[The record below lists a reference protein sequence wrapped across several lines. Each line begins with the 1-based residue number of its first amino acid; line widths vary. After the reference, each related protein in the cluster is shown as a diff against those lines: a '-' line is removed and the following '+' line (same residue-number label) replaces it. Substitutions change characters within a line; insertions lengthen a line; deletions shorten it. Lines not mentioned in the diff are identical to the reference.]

1 MFYLSDSEGN
11 VVASSDKREGF
22 DLTVL
27 KNGGTVTEVKG
38 GGDRQDRQVIVN
50 GSLQIRD
57 KTPFERR
64 VERRNKFPQTI
75 DRMNS
80 LWLASLSG
88 DQSLRLRDL
97 RQEWLDYPSTGVE
110 PQTDVSDIF
119 QET

>member
-1 MFYLSDSEGN
+1 MFYLTDTEGN
-11 VVASSDKREGF
+11 VVASSDKREAF

-27 KNGGTVTEVKG
+27 KSGGTVTEVKG

-50 GSLQIRD
+50 GSLQVRE

-64 VERRNKFPQTI
+64 VERNNKFAQTI
-75 DRMNS
+75 DRMNG
-80 LWLASLSG
+80 LWFASLSS
-88 DQSLRLRDL
+88 DQSLRLQNW